1 MEIKETQSRPQSV
14 LGISIARA
22 GDNGVPCGSSLIAGH
37 RHVGLAVD
45 FPALPR
51 RSVSQSS
58 RAVGWGRSCSFFSW
72 RLLFMRI
79 ASWMREGIDSILKA
93 GRALRRWPERRP
105 MRRAAPRSK
114 HSPLTRSPLASCNPP
129 TCGVTPPTPRFV
141 RGFCCWV
148 GWGGGDEWVFS
159 WNPNS
164 FLWSICS
171 GLSGVLDV
179 GSGAIVGGG
188 RKEDT
193 VVGFSVV
200 AQLHVRRVLGAMLEV

>member
-1 MEIKETQSRPQSV
+1 
-14 LGISIARA
+14 
-22 GDNGVPCGSSLIAGH
+22 
-37 RHVGLAVD
+37 
-45 FPALPR
+45 
-51 RSVSQSS
+51 
-58 RAVGWGRSCSFFSW
+58 
-72 RLLFMRI
+72 MRI

-129 TCGVTPPTPRFV
+129 TCGVTPPTP
-141 RGFCCWV
+141 
-148 GWGGGDEWVFS
+148 
-159 WNPNS
+159 
-164 FLWSICS
+164 S